1 MINRAEIK
9 QEAKSIMWGARVS
22 PVLMGTLVLAISLIL
37 DRIISLV
44 EYGTFFP
51 DFRIFQSLSYLASV
65 DPMLLLEMDT
75 NDMLALAGL
84 ASSATVYSLF
94 FSILVSLFMT
104 VLYGG
109 FYLYCM
115 GIRQGREMPVSPD
128 PMAPQLQAHLA
139 GIRLGEPDSCTA
151 QLRPILSNAAIFGVD
166 LYQAGLGGRVEEM
179 FRAMLAG
186 PGAVRGTLRH
196 YLSLAGA

>member
-9 QEAKSIMWGARVS
+9 QEAKSIMRGARVS

-115 GIRQGREMPVSPD
+115 GIRQGREMPVS
-128 PMAPQLQAHLA
+128 
-139 GIRLGEPDSCTA
+139 
-151 QLRPILSNAAIFGVD
+151 
-166 LYQAGLGGRVEEM
+166 
-179 FRAMLAG
+179 
-186 PGAVRGTLRH
+186 TLMDG
-196 YLSLAGA
+196 LSLAGKLIWCSILTGIKVFLWSLLFVFPGSSPPTAIALPPITCWLIPLSPQARPFALAASRPGA

>member
-9 QEAKSIMWGARVS
+9 QEAKSIMRGARVS

-44 EYGTFFP
+44 EYGAFFP

-84 ASSATVYSLF
+84 ASSATV
-94 FSILVSLFMT
+94 
-104 VLYGG
+104 
-109 FYLYCM
+109 
-115 GIRQGREMPVSPD
+115 
-128 PMAPQLQAHLA
+128 
-139 GIRLGEPDSCTA
+139 
-151 QLRPILSNAAIFGVD
+151 
-166 LYQAGLGGRVEEM
+166 
-179 FRAMLAG
+179 
-186 PGAVRGTLRH
+186 
-196 YLSLAGA
+196 

>member
-9 QEAKSIMWGARVS
+9 QEAKSIMRGARVS

-109 FYLYCM
+109 FYLYC
-115 GIRQGREMPVSPD
+115 
-128 PMAPQLQAHLA
+128 
-139 GIRLGEPDSCTA
+139 LGP
-151 QLRPILSNAAIFGVD
+151 
-166 LYQAGLGGRVEEM
+166 
-179 FRAMLAG
+179 
-186 PGAVRGTLRH
+186 AVRLPRDH
-196 YLSLAGA
+196 RRLPLSLCYL